1 MMTRVPFAKPF
12 FEAKDLDEILDSMR
26 NVLTSGWLTSGKN
39 VEALERQFAES
50 VGTKEAVAVNSCTAA
65 LHASLL
71 ALDIKYGDEVIV
83 PSDTFVATANAV
95 LYVGATPI
103 FADSDP
109 NTFNISSTDVQQKI
123 SKRTKAIIAV
133 HLGGNPCDM
142 RDLSEIAQDHRL
154 SLLED
159 CAHAHGAKFQGR
171 NCGTFGV
178 AGAFSFYATKIMTA
192 AEGGIV
198 VTDDEKIAQR
208 TRRIRSHGR
217 GGYGPVETTELGYNF
232 RMSDLH
238 AVLGLNQMKHLP
250 DFILQ
255 RQKIAR
261 SYDEFL
267 SSTKWAKPQSV
278 RIGNVCPYYA
288 YLLRLT
294 EEAPIQRDQLARK
307 LGEKGVG
314 TSVLYYPVHTQPFYR
329 RILHKDPMC
338 PAAEELGKR
347 TIALPMYNGM
357 SDDDLGFVK
366 HAWQEISESMAGQYA
381 SIN

>member
-1 MMTRVPFAKPF
+1 MAQAHGYGIKSTILRLFNVYGGDPKLGKEVISIFINRGLRGEPLVVKGPEKYRDFVHIEDVAEAFSKSVTGNNNNSITMNIGTGTRTTLKQLALMVNSRFPNSKIVVEMSADDGTGLNANVGVAKEALEFSARSPKTGIPKHIKKYAGEAHKEIRGTGRQERSMMTRVPFAKPF

-39 VEALERQFAES
+39 VETLERQFAES

-178 AGAFSFYATKIMTA
+178 AKEALEFS
-192 AEGGIV
+192 
-198 VTDDEKIAQR
+198 
-208 TRRIRSHGR
+208 
-217 GGYGPVETTELGYNF
+217 
-232 RMSDLH
+232 
-238 AVLGLNQMKHLP
+238 
-250 DFILQ
+250 
-255 RQKIAR
+255 AR
-261 SYDEFL
+261 SPK
-267 SSTKWAKPQSV
+267 T
-278 RIGNVCPYYA
+278 G
-288 YLLRLT
+288 
-294 EEAPIQRDQLARK
+294 IQ
-307 LGEKGVG
+307 
-314 TSVLYYPVHTQPFYR
+314 
-329 RILHKDPMC
+329 
-338 PAAEELGKR
+338 
-347 TIALPMYNGM
+347 
-357 SDDDLGFVK
+357 K
-366 HAWQEISESMAGQYA
+366 HIKKYAGQDGKKDL
-381 SIN
+381 